1 MKLKEQKI
9 SNKELKWSTK
19 HINFI
24 SKIKQHIQEKHQQTF
39 DYICKMRSRIA
50 NKLASLNYRQFTSF
64 VRSQKSQHKYIV
76 SKHLSGL
83 KTF

>member
-1 MKLKEQKI
+1 MKLKEQKV
-9 SNKELKWSTK
+9 SNKELKWSAK

-24 SKIKQHIQEKHQQTF
+24 SKIKQHIQEKHQQRF
-39 DYICKMRSRIA
+39 NCIYKMRSTIA
-50 NKLASLNYRQFTSF
+50 NKLASLNYRHFTSF

-76 SKHLSGL
+76 SKNLSGL

>member
-9 SNKELKWSTK
+9 SNKELKWSAK

-64 VRSQKSQHKYIV
+64 VRSQKNQHKYIV
-76 SKHLSGL
+76 SKSLSGL